1 MKRYETV
8 VIVDPDLSEEGR
20 VPVFER
26 IQEIIP
32 QQGGALIE
40 VDDWGAKRLAYEIKK
55 KKRGFYSRI
64 DYCGTGAVVD
74 EMERFFRIDDR
85 VMKYLTVVLAEEAD
99 PEALLAEKQAK
110 AEAAKVAATPAP
122 PVESTDE
129 APTSDK
135 TAETAAANEAA
146 ESAAANEAAESAAA
160 DEAAETPAADE
171 AGETAAADAAAEPA
185 PEAETKEATPST
197 DSKEEA

>member
-1 MKRYETV
+1 MRRYETV

-26 IQEIIP
+26 IQDIIP

-85 VMKYLTVVLAEEAD
+85 VMKYLTVVLDEDAD

-110 AEAAKVAATPAP
+110 AEAAKAAATPAP
-122 PVESTDE
+122 VESTDD
-129 APTSDK
+129 APAADE
-135 TAETAAANEAA
+135 TAEA
-146 ESAAANEAAESAAA
+146 AAA
-160 DEAAETPAADE
+160 DEAAETAAADE
-171 AGETAAADAAAEPA
+171 AAETAAADAAAETAAADEAAAPA
-185 PEAETKEATPST
+185 PEAETEEATPST